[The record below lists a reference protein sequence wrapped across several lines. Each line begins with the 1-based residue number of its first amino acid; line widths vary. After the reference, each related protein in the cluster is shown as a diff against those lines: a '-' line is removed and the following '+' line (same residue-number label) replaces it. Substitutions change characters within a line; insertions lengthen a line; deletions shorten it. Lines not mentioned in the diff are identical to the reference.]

1 MNGGYLVTGHFNLG
15 DDHHMV
21 GGGKGHQLFHFG
33 LRVETGAGIEHVV
46 HGRTRAAL
54 GNEARVFLNLD
65 APSLIVHEVEVQG
78 VELVTRHLRDD
89 LLQAGKRN
97 EGAAGI
103 DHQLTNV
110 GAGGVGDEHRREL
123 RGLCGE
129 ELVERHE
136 SIVDSGGRTTDD
148 ANAFFVDGEGVAFGI
163 AHGDGVDR
171 ELQGGTTAQYAHSGA
186 LTQHATSHA
195 GFVVEGGS
203 GLDAA
208 NTCHLKGGAG
218 TFLKLSGQRDERIF
232 LCAHFFA
239 QSVGFG
245 GKIRGGDTVEG
256 GKADDFRLCTGK
268 MHLAQTSTAVES
280 TRSHLFQ
287 TGREGDARQTT
298 APQEGLITNFTELRR
313 EDDLAQV
320 AATEKSIVGN
330 LGHISLAEV

>member
-1 MNGGYLVTGHFNLG
+1 M
-15 DDHHMV
+15 
-21 GGGKGHQLFHFG
+21 
-33 LRVETGAGIEHVV
+33 
-46 HGRTRAAL
+46 
-54 GNEARVFLNLD
+54 
-65 APSLIVHEVEVQG
+65 QG
-78 VELVTRHLRDD
+78 VELVARHLRND

-97 EGAAGI
+97 KGAAGI
-103 DHQLTNV
+103 DHQLTNA

-123 RGLCGE
+123 CGLRGE

-186 LTQHATSHA
+186 LTQHATGHA

-208 NTCHLKGGAG
+208 NACHLKGGAG

-245 GKIRGGDTVEG
+245 GKIRGGYAVEG

-268 MHLAQTSTAVES
+268 MHLAQTSTAVEG

-287 TGREGDARQTT
+287 TGGEGDARQTT
-298 APQEGLITNFTELRR
+298 ASQEGLITDFAEFRR

-330 LGHISLAEV
+330 LGHIGLAEV